1 MAKEN
6 LLIII
11 FIIFTACNSFKEAG
25 QVLRNE
31 KTQNTDEFLI
41 KKRNPLVLPPDYEN
55 IPEPGSIKQNIESEE
70 KKIKK
75 ILKASEIE
83 TSKTKSS
90 NIEESILNKIK
101 K

>member
-1 MAKEN
+1 MAKKN

-25 QVLRNE
+25 QVLSE

>member
-1 MAKEN
+1 MKIYLN
-6 LLIII
+6 LVRL
-11 FIIFTACNSFKEAG
+11 N
-25 QVLRNE
+25 
-31 KTQNTDEFLI
+31 KTS
-41 KKRNPLVLPPDYEN
+41 KVR
-55 IPEPGSIKQNIESEE
+55 

>member
-1 MAKEN
+1 M
-6 LLIII
+6 
-11 FIIFTACNSFKEAG
+11 
-25 QVLRNE
+25 
-31 KTQNTDEFLI
+31 
-41 KKRNPLVLPPDYEN
+41 LPPDYEN

>member
-1 MAKEN
+1 MTKKN

-11 FIIFTACNSFKEAG
+11 FFIFTACNSIKEAG

-83 TSKTKSS
+83 TSKTQSS